1 MLFWHPLM
9 VSFVM
14 FCAGFGVY
22 WHESY
27 KDIAARME
35 KRLPVLEESIDIWL
49 EETATTFP
57 KANPDLFGPPY
68 LPSRADVR
76 GIQENVTQLILSLNA
91 VPTPTQGIE
100 NAAADFHLRLSDIV
114 RAIGRYDGTVE
125 TFTGIASASDD
136 AARAGDAYNQEI
148 DSYLGSRLK
157 RLFGAF

>member
-14 FCAGFGVY
+14 FCASFGVY

-35 KRLPVLEESIDIWL
+35 KRLPALEESIDIWL

-57 KANPDLFGPPY
+57 KANPDFSESHH

-100 NAAADFHLRLSDIV
+100 NVSCGFSSSSFRD
-114 RAIGRYDGTVE
+114 
-125 TFTGIASASDD
+125 
-136 AARAGDAYNQEI
+136 RAGNRPLRRHGR
-148 DSYLGSRLK
+148 SFHRNCSCK
-157 RLFGAF
+157 R